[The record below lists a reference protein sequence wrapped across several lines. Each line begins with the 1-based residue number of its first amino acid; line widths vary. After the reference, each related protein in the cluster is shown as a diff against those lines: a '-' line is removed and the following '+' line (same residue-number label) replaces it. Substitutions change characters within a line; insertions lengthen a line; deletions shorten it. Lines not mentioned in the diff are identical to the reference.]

1 MIVDRRTGTEHI
13 VHRITPGQNPDGL
26 VLIAHF
32 PYGDTE
38 TVFLTDA
45 DPVKA
50 IAQRHAAAG
59 ARVAIYDGASGRLVA
74 KVPRGGWG

>member
-1 MIVDRRTGTEHI
+1 MIADRRTGTEHI

-38 TVFLTDA
+38 TVMLTDT
-45 DPVKA
+45 DPIKG
-50 IAQRHAAAG
+50 IAQRHAAAD
-59 ARVAIYDGASGRLVA
+59 AQVAIYDGQSGRLVM
-74 KVPRGGWG
+74 KLPRGGRR